1 MYKVHAASAK
11 QSTVDID
18 TSQDNNKLLEY
29 GNLQTFLAKSD
40 STWN

>member
-1 MYKVHAASAK
+1 MQRQPNRVRL
-11 QSTVDID
+11 TL
-18 TSQDNNKLLEY
+18 TSQDTNKLLEY